1 VNQQIR
7 DLLELAGFGDIEN
20 VVAAIMQVVSGA
32 ADRAQGGV
40 AGDHA

>member
-1 VNQQIR
+1 MR

-32 ADRAQGGV
+32 ADRAQCGV